1 MGIRENRALRA
12 PTQVVVDSLIT
23 IIGLPQP
30 HLENAVNQ
38 ANLVSLKVSY
48 PTPSKLPPNFY
59 LWSPICSLLRETF

>member
-38 ANLVSLKVSY
+38 ANLVSLKIFY
-48 PTPSKLPPNFY
+48 PTPSKLPPTTFIFGVQFV
-59 LWSPICSLLRETF
+59 PI